1 MTDQGSNA
9 PTAEDEVLA
18 AADALVDAFGS
29 HDVERYFASFAPEA
43 TFVFHTTPR
52 WLGTRAEYEQEWRS
66 WEREGFKVLSCES
79 HDQSVELLTDDVA
92 VFTHSVR
99 TRLEGV
105 DDVQRERETIV
116 FRRVLGTGWLGVH
129 EHLSPD
135 PTPEDAA

>member
-1 MTDQGSNA
+1 MT
-9 PTAEDEVLA
+9 TEDEVLEA
-18 AADALVDAFGS
+18 ASALVDAFGS
-29 HDVERYFASFAPEA
+29 HDVERYFASFTPDA

-66 WEREGFKVLSCES
+66 WEREGFRVLSCES
-79 HDQSVELLTDDVA
+79 HDRSVQVLSENVA

-99 TRLEGV
+99 TRLWGG
-105 DDVQRERETIV
+105 DDIQRERETIV
-116 FRRVLGTGWLGVH
+116 FRRVLDAGWLAVH